1 MFKNIFGSKKE
12 PILEEKERQKE
23 ALVEMM
29 QLDQEIGLY
38 DEAAIEEMK
47 DWEEASLIDL
57 QLDTD
62 MDTGE
67 PIEELVQ
74 SPTQEFSSDYL
85 LNSPEIVGWL
95 STDEQELLFSALLL
109 FFKPSQ
115 SILDVGCGRADLFGY
130 LSRMYDTDSIN
141 YKGIDFNPNVLE
153 IAKQKYAGV
162 AVETADILSIDKGAD
177 YDWVVGSG
185 LFNLQ
190 DHADMTDYVSQ
201 CVDAMYDKAKVGIAF
216 NLLTAIPNDMTEE
229 DKAQLVQYQSGSW
242 LEYFISRYGRVIARA
257 DYMLGDVTFIILK

>member
-12 PILEEKERQKE
+12 EPVITEPISEEKQAQKE

-29 QLDQEIGLY
+29 RLDQENGLY
-38 DEAAIEEMK
+38 DESALEEFK
-47 DWEEASLIDL
+47 EWDVTLEDGL
-57 QLDTD
+57 
-62 MDTGE
+62 E
-67 PIEELVQ
+67 PEPETQ
-74 SPTQEFSSDYL
+74 SEFSSDYL

-109 FFKPSQ
+109 FYTPSQ

-130 LSRMYDTDSIN
+130 LSRMYNTDSIN

-153 IAKQKYAGV
+153 IAKQKYSGV

-201 CVDAMYDKAKVGIAF
+201 CVDAMYDKAKVGVAF
-216 NLLTAIPNDMTEE
+216 NLLTAIPNDMTDE

-242 LEYFISRYGRVIARA
+242 LEYFIAKYGRVIARA